1 MTIRRQGAGWLSGP
15 ACLGL
20 GFVAIWLAAAGL
32 ARAREMSLTTDV
44 LLKVKP
50 AVVIVTTKISGEVR
64 LACPNGLP
72 QRVVTAPIQ
81 EHGTG
86 FLITADGYLV
96 TNGHVV
102 QPYYEPNESE
112 LRRTLLRQAIEQAC
126 VPRDLPEQRK
136 RVAVNSLIARLAKS
150 ADVEVRK

>member
-32 ARAREMSLTTDV
+32 ARAAEISLTTDV

-64 LACPNGLP
+64 LACPNGSP
-72 QRVVTAPIQ
+72 RRIVPEPIQ

-86 FLITADGYLV
+86 FLITADGYIV

-102 QPYYEPNESE
+102 QPYYAPNESE
-112 LRRTLLRQAIEQAC
+112 LREKLLRQAIEQAC
-126 VPRDLPEQRK
+126 VPANVP
-136 RVAVNSLIARLAKS
+136 
-150 ADVEVRK
+150 